1 MREVVPGLLN
11 KPAFGVPAEHLGQ
24 VGGHLRGNP
33 ALPVHEFCVHPM
45 LIEIINIQRAQE
57 SKQSGWVRSHCTVSV
72 TGPVA
77 VVAPEVPVTVM
88 V

>member
-1 MREVVPGLLN
+1 VREVVLGLLN
-11 KPAFGVPAEHLGQ
+11 KPAFGAPAEHLGQ
-24 VGGHLRGNP
+24 ADGHLRGNR
-33 ALPVHEFCVHPM
+33 ALLVHEFGVHPIV
-45 LIEIINIQRAQE
+45 IEIINIQRAQE
-57 SKQSGWVRSHCTVSV
+57 SEQSGGVRSYCTVSV